1 MGVELL
7 LGLTALSGAG
17 QIFTG
22 IEQQKAAS
30 READEVIRQTE
41 GEATRKRKAL
51 DKLSARQRTQF
62 LKSGVTLEGSPLLV
76 LEETRREGVAEIG
89 DIRRAG
95 VSQAQALTN
104 QGRSAFFRGLFGA
117 VGTIGQGFLT
127 AGALKNKPSNPFKIK
142 PEEPIA
148 TGGLTA
154 DPRFAAFV

>member
-1 MGVELL
+1 MGIELL

-22 IEQQKAAS
+22 VEQQKAAS

-41 GEATRKRKAL
+41 AEATRKRKSLA
-51 DKLSARQRTQF
+51 KLSAKQRTQI
-62 LKSGVTLEGSPLLV
+62 LKSGITLEGSPLLV

-89 DIRRAG
+89 DVRRAG
-95 VSQAQALTN
+95 IARSQALTN
-104 QGRSAFFRGLFGA
+104 QGRAAFFRGLFGGIST
-117 VGTIGQGFLT
+117 VSQGFLT
-127 AGALKNKPSNPFKIK
+127 AGALKNKPSNPFKIGA
-142 PEEPIA
+142 EEPIA